1 MSGPAVAGPVA
12 PGLVSAERGVGEI
25 ALVDAL
31 PEVVVVVFA
40 AVTHLAD
47 PWFLFGL
54 LAVGYWFGGGRV
66 AGSPRRAGATAIAAV
81 TCAYAATALG
91 KAWFAV
97 PRPPG
102 AVGPADVPAWLPGL
116 LSAWYE
122 GQVLSDGFGF
132 PSGHATGAAA
142 AYLALALVYDRAWT
156 PGRRYLAAGAVAVA
170 VAASRV
176 VIEVHYLVDVLAGLA
191 VGVGVV
197 LGALWLAGD
206 PRFRGGRADSDDGPV
221 AADGSGTDLE
231 PTAALDPTPAF
242 LLAAV
247 LSAVAAG
254 VAFAAGHPGEVVE
267 AGIGI
272 ATGAGGAVGWLLVD
286 GDESALTARV
296 AVPALAV
303 TGVLWVGAYA
313 LADSLPVTVAATTVA
328 VVAVVALPSLPSRVD
343 AV

>member
-1 MSGPAVAGPVA
+1 MT
-12 PGLVSAERGVGEI
+12 GLVGAERGVGET
-25 ALVDAL
+25 AVVDAL

-47 PWFLFGL
+47 PWFLFTL
-54 LAVGYWFGGGRV
+54 LAVGYWFAGDRV
-66 AGSPRRAGATAIAAV
+66 AASPRRAGATAIAVV
-81 TCAYAATALG
+81 TCAYAVTALG

-102 AVGPADVPAWLPGL
+102 AMAPANVPTWLPGL
-116 LSAWYE
+116 LTGWYE
-122 GQVLSDGFGF
+122 AQVLSDGFGF
-132 PSGHATGAAA
+132 PSGHATGGAAAYGALALLYDRLWTARSRAAA
-142 AYLALALVYDRAWT
+142 AVAL
-156 PGRRYLAAGAVAVA
+156 AGAVAV
-170 VAASRV
+170 SRV
-176 VIEVHYLVDVLAGLA
+176 VIEVHYLVDVVAGLL
-191 VGVGVV
+191 VGAATIA
-197 LGALWLAGD
+197 GALWLAGD
-206 PRFRGGRADSDDGPV
+206 PRFRGGRGEPDDGPV

-286 GDESALTARV
+286 GEESALTARV

-313 LADSLPVTVAATTVA
+313 LADSLPVTVLATTVA
-328 VVAVVALPSLPSRVD
+328 VVAVVALPSLPSRAE

>member
-1 MSGPAVAGPVA
+1 MT
-12 PGLVSAERGVGEI
+12 GLVTAERGIGET

-54 LAVGYWFGGGRV
+54 LAVGYWFASDRF
-66 AGSPRRAGATAIAAV
+66 AAAPRRAGASAIAAV

-102 AVGPADVPAWLPGL
+102 AVGPADVPTWLPGL

-122 GQVLSDGFGF
+122 AQVLSDGFGF
-132 PSGHATGAAA
+132 PSGHATGGAA

-156 PGRRYLAAGAVAVA
+156 GRKRLLAAAAVALA

-191 VGVGVV
+191 VGSGVV

-206 PRFRGGRADSDDGPV
+206 PRVRRSGDRSELRGA
-221 AADGSGTDLE
+221 
-231 PTAALDPTPAF
+231 TAALDPTLPF
-242 LLAAV
+242 LLASVVSAGA
-247 LSAVAAG
+247 LAVAVAG
-254 VAFAAGHPGEVVE
+254 GHTGEVVE

-272 ATGAGGAVGWLLVD
+272 ATGAGGAIGWRLVD
-286 GDESALTARV
+286 GDEPAVPVRI

-303 TGVLWVGAYA
+303 TGGLWVGAYA
-313 LADSLPVTVAATTVA
+313 LSGSVWVTLAATTAA
-328 VVAVVALPSLPSRVD
+328 VVAVVALPALPERIEATSSARN
-343 AV
+343 

>member
-1 MSGPAVAGPVA
+1 VT
-12 PGLVSAERGVGEI
+12 GLVAAERGIGEI

-31 PEVVVVVFA
+31 PEFVVVVFA

-54 LAVGYWFGGGRV
+54 LAVGYWFASDRF
-66 AGSPRRAGATAIAAV
+66 AAAPRRAGATAIAAV

-102 AVGPADVPAWLPGL
+102 AAGPADVPTWLPSL

-122 GQVLSDGFGF
+122 AQVLSDGFGF
-132 PSGHATGAAA
+132 PSGHATGGAA

-156 PGRRYLAAGAVAVA
+156 ARRRLLAAVSLALA

-191 VGVGVV
+191 VGGGVV

-206 PRFRGGRADSDDGPV
+206 PRIRRGSSASARRG
-221 AADGSGTDLE
+221 AA
-231 PTAALDPTPAF
+231 AALDPTPPF

-247 LSAVAAG
+247 VSTGALAVA
-254 VAFAAGHPGEVVE
+254 VANGHTGEVVE

-272 ATGAGGAVGWLLVD
+272 ATGAGGAIGWRLVD
-286 GDESALTARV
+286 ADEPAVPVRI

-303 TGVLWVGAYA
+303 TGGLWVGAYA
-313 LADSLPVTVAATTVA
+313 LSGSVWVTLAATTAA
-328 VVAVVALPSLPSRVD
+328 VVAVVALPALPERIEAMSSARD
-343 AV
+343 

>member
-1 MSGPAVAGPVA
+1 VTGRAA
-12 PGLVSAERGVGEI
+12 PGLVAAERGVGET

-31 PEVVVVVFA
+31 PEVVVVAFA

-54 LAVGYWFGGGRV
+54 LAVGYWFGGDRATG
-66 AGSPRRAGATAIAAV
+66 APRRAGATAIAAV

-102 AVGPADVPAWLPGL
+102 AMGPADVPTWLPGL

-156 PGRRYLAAGAVAVA
+156 PWRRYLAAGSVAVA

-176 VIEVHYLVDVLAGLA
+176 VIEVHYLVDVLAGVA

-206 PRFRGGRADSDDGPV
+206 PRLRRPGDAGGDGGV
-221 AADGSGTDLE
+221 TG
-231 PTAALDPTPAF
+231 ALDPTLPF

-247 LSAVAAG
+247 VSTGALAVAVAG
-254 VAFAAGHPGEVVE
+254 GHTGEVVE

-272 ATGAGGAVGWLLVD
+272 ATGAGGAVGWRLVD
-286 GDESALTARV
+286 GDEPAVPV
-296 AVPALAV
+296 AVAGPALAV
-303 TGVLWVGAYA
+303 TGGLWVGAYA
-313 LADSLPVTVAATTVA
+313 LSGSVWVTLAATTAA
-328 VVAVVALPSLPSRVD
+328 VGAVVALPALPGRVETPGVSRE
-343 AV
+343 

>member
-1 MSGPAVAGPVA
+1 MT
-12 PGLVSAERGVGEI
+12 GLVAAERGIGEVI
-25 ALVDAL
+25 LVDAL

-54 LAVGYWFGGGRV
+54 LAIGYWFASGRF
-66 AGSPRRAGATAIAAV
+66 AAAPRRAGATAIAAV

-102 AVGPADVPAWLPGL
+102 AVGPADVPTWLPGL

-122 GQVLSDGFGF
+122 AQVLSDGFGF
-132 PSGHATGAAA
+132 PSGHATGGAA

-156 PGRRYLAAGAVAVA
+156 APKRLAAAVVVAVA

-191 VGVGVV
+191 VGTGVV
-197 LGALWLAGD
+197 LAALWLAGD
-206 PRFRGGRADSDDGPV
+206 PRVRWGASGK
-221 AADGSGTDLE
+221 AADGSAEGE
-231 PTAALDPTPAF
+231 SGPGSRGATAALDPTLAF

-247 LSAVAAG
+247 VSTGSLAVA
-254 VAFAAGHPGEVVE
+254 VASGHTGEVVE

-272 ATGAGGAVGWLLVD
+272 ATGAGGAIGWRLVD
-286 GDESALTARV
+286 GDEPAVPVRI

-303 TGVLWVGAYA
+303 TGALWVGAYS
-313 LADSLPVTVAATTVA
+313 LSDSIWVTLAATTAA
-328 VVAVVALPSLPSRVD
+328 VVAVVALPALPERIGRPSD
-343 AV
+343 AGN